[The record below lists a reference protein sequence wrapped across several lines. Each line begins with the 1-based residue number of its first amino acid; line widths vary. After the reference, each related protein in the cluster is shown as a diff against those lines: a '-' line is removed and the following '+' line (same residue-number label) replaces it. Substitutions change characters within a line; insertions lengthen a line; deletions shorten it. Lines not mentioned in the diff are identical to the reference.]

1 MTLLMLVL
9 SLVFLACTAAEQ
21 ELDSG
26 DLQRDVRIVHY
37 QPEQVHLSFGGM

>member
-9 SLVFLACTAAEQ
+9 SLLFLASTAE
-21 ELDSG
+21 ELDS
-26 DLQRDVRIVHY
+26 LEEVQRDVRIVHY